1 MEVLSIVS
9 DAGSN
14 HPLAPLVDE
23 SCLCLVSYVGFLAF
37 ELGFIFL
44 YLWET
49 KGRTLEQTAV
59 LFDGEPTADGEAL
72 SSFVSNFMY
81 D

>member
-1 MEVLSIVS
+1 MGSILGQLPPAPS
-9 DAGSN
+9 ADSS
-14 HPLAPLVDE
+14 LAE
-23 SCLCLVSYVGFLAF
+23 SYVGFLAF

-59 LFDGEPTADGEAL
+59 LFDGEPTEDGEPFL
-72 SSFVSNFMY
+72 SRR
-81 D
+81 